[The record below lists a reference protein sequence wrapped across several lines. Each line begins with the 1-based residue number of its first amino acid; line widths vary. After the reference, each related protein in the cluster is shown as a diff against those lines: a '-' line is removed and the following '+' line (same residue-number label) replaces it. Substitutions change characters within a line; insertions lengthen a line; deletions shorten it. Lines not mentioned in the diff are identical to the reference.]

1 MLTLPD
7 GSLRLLSRLLR
18 ARMRWQAAVSYFSV
32 NVVKCCEIF
41 GNVVKKQ
48 NVVKCCEIPSRSL
61 ARTSRFSRYRIS
73 QHSGGAREKTYTNFL
88 MKSHTFCSHSMKVMI
103 FGGVTWQL
111 DSDFSPHAK
120 CCEML
125 WNPEIPAFHNIFT
138 TFHNISQHS
147 ANFHN
152 ISQHFTTF
160 TGN

>member
-1 MLTLPD
+1 MFFEALECAP
-7 GSLRLLSRLLR
+7 G
-18 ARMRWQAAVSYFSV
+18 WIFQ

-61 ARTSRFSRYRIS
+61 ARTPGFGRFGRYRIS

-103 FGGVTWQL
+103 FGGVTRQL
-111 DSDFSPHAK
+111 DSDCSPHAK

-125 WNPEIPAFHNIFT
+125 
-138 TFHNISQHS
+138 
-147 ANFHN
+147 
-152 ISQHFTTF
+152 
-160 TGN
+160 